1 MSEVKKLEGKPTA
14 SSPTQAASPPKP
26 AAPAPAAPRP
36 VSTAPKVVVPSKPL
50 PKPVPQGRR
59 NFFKFMAAVGG
70 ILSVTPFIPFGSF
83 FTAGAAI
90 GKEEEQRI
98 LLPDGSFANVK
109 TFPPDSAAIFPYP
122 RTGDPRADAEPFRRF
137 QLIRLS
143 PEEGGDKNEASAF
156 RAYSMVCVHLWCL
169 WSYKPGR
176 KVEDPF
182 KKRTITGNI
191 ECPCHGSNYRVTDGV
206 AIYGPAALQTP
217 PNNVL
222 PNLDISID
230 SEGFVVI
237 RPPTFTVDRNG
248 IIGYGRKVKA

>member
-1 MSEVKKLEGKPTA
+1 MNEVKKVETKPAA
-14 SSPTQAASPPKP
+14 SSPTRAASPKP
-26 AAPAPAAPRP
+26 VVPVPAAPRP
-36 VSTAPKVVVPSKPL
+36 VSTAPKVAVPSKPL
-50 PKPVPQGRR
+50 PRPVPQSRR